1 MSKLPINFEKNIYIS
16 LPVKNL
22 KNNTSKRFLT
32 LQKSVINY
40 RTIIIIIIIIT
51 FIINAYYD
59 FEINAWDSLIIFQIK
74 AHARN
79 AISKKMWQ

>member
-22 KNNTSKRFLT
+22 KNNKRFLT

-40 RTIIIIIIIIT
+40 RTIIIIIT

-74 AHARN
+74 AYARN